1 LALNVD
7 LRRAGSTNRINSVK
21 METMMRYL
29 CLVYVDPSLTEQLS
43 ESEGRKITKD
53 SLAYDDELRA
63 GGHFVHSNAL
73 QDPPTAV
80 SIRVR
85 GGQVSTTDGPFA
97 ETKEHLGGFIL
108 IEARDLNEAI
118 GLGAKIPMARMGTI
132 EVRPLLDLV

>member
-1 LALNVD
+1 
-7 LRRAGSTNRINSVK
+7 
-21 METMMRYL
+21 MRYL